1 QPAAVTPA
9 AATRPTP
16 APAPRPD
23 AGPSLDQLFRQN
35 VKTVYFDYDKADIR
49 PDQIAALRSGASWL
63 KLQRS
68 LKFTIEGNTDERGSE
83 EYNLALGERRA
94 NSIREFLLR
103 EGVDASTVATT
114 TFGKER
120 PACKEETE
128 ECYQRNRRG
137 EFALNR

>member
-1 QPAAVTPA
+1 
-9 AATRPTP
+9 
-16 APAPRPD
+16 
-23 AGPSLDQLFRQN
+23 
-35 VKTVYFDYDKADIR
+35 VKTIYFDYDKADIR
-49 PDQIAALRSGASWL
+49 SDQIAVLQSDASWL
-63 KLQRS
+63 KQQRG
-68 LKFTIEGNTDERGSE
+68 LRFTVEGNTDERGSE

-94 NSIREFLLR
+94 NSIRDFLVR
-103 EGVDASTVATT
+103 EGVDGSSVVTT